1 MLERIIFYGAGGQG
15 LMFIGKVF
23 ARVMVDKVE
32 HITFFP
38 SYGSEVRGG
47 TANCQIILSSEE
59 IASPIIE
66 RADTL
71 VLMNQPS
78 IERFMHI
85 LEDDGIVFVN
95 SSLADV
101 PDDKRVVSL
110 PATDIAIQAGDIKA
124 ANVAILG
131 AFLRKKGFLSL
142 EDALQYIGDV
152 SAIKGE
158 KAVAVNR
165 QALQAG
171 WDSID

>member
-1 MLERIIFYGAGGQG
+1 MLERIIFSGAGGQG

-23 ARVMVDKVE
+23 AKVMVNKVDN
-32 HITFFP
+32 ITFFP

-47 TANCQIILSSEE
+47 TANCQIILSSDE

-71 VLMNQPS
+71 VLMNHPS

-101 PDDKRVVSL
+101 PNDKRAIGL
-110 PATDIAIQAGDIKA
+110 PATDIAIQAGDIKS

-131 AFLRKKGFLSL
+131 AFLRKKGFLTL
-142 EDALQYIGDV
+142 EESLQYIGDV
-152 SAIKGE
+152 SAVKGE
-158 KAVAVNR
+158 KATEVNLK
-165 QALQAG
+165 ALQAG
-171 WDSID
+171 WDSIG